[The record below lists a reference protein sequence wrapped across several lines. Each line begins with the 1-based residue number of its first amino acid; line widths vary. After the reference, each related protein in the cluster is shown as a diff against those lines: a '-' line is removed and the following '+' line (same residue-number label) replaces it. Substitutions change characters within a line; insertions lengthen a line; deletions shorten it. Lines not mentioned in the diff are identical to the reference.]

1 MMINYIVS
9 KLNRC
14 DNNVILVF
22 DEDNILSN
30 SDIISMLKE
39 NGYDIYDFK
48 DPDLFRYY
56 FESKFKIAPSGKL
69 KSGVKLLIRYDGKI
83 TIPYDIKMSS
93 SNIAITLTELFPK
106 LNYTV
111 LKEMHPDILEKLYSI
126 YSYYTGKQLSEA
138 ETKEYILKNIYGI
151 VPEVINNYN
160 DLIKTF
166 VNIYYKGIELPEIIF
181 DYFIERLNSKDY
193 FKKIKNKEVFYTKDN
208 FFAYLGDEWKTYL
221 NDLLNKTSNATIDF
235 GNNDI
240 KVYIDNLFYEKY
252 IDPVVIDNIDALP
265 KWTHAGIIYDENL
278 RRKRELENILSSV
291 KEKIDK
297 AKSYRDWQN
306 ISELWG
312 ESLYIFYSGDR
323 SNHEFQDVQ
332 KEIEDRFRKWLIN
345 EYSYLS
351 SASYVNGPVMLHH
364 VPWYINYKM
373 KKDGFDKVA
382 LLVFDGMS
390 LDDWHII
397 KDYLKEKG
405 YWQIESTTSFAWIP
419 TLTSISRQSI
429 FSGEIPVY
437 FKDTL
442 MTTNYEERQWKRF
455 WMNQGL
461 YLDNVFYMRSVI
473 DFKDSRLN
481 DIINNRKAKILGFVV
496 DIVDKLIHR
505 QILSV
510 EGLYQ
515 DLKLWLKNSDFN
527 LFLDSLAKNGYEI
540 FITSDHGNIYSI
552 GNGRL
557 NEGSIV
563 EIAGERVRVYERGL
577 NYDKALNNNN
587 AFVWTG
593 FGLPDDYSFILS
605 NGNNAFV
612 DNDRRIITHGGAS
625 IEEVIVPF
633 IHVRKEEHNAKSGL

>member
-1 MMINYIVS
+1 
-9 KLNRC
+9 
-14 DNNVILVF
+14 
-22 DEDNILSN
+22 
-30 SDIISMLKE
+30 
-39 NGYDIYDFK
+39 
-48 DPDLFRYY
+48 
-56 FESKFKIAPSGKL
+56 
-69 KSGVKLLIRYDGKI
+69 
-83 TIPYDIKMSS
+83 
-93 SNIAITLTELFPK
+93 
-106 LNYTV
+106 
-111 LKEMHPDILEKLYSI
+111 
-126 YSYYTGKQLSEA
+126 
-138 ETKEYILKNIYGI
+138 
-151 VPEVINNYN
+151 
-160 DLIKTF
+160 
-166 VNIYYKGIELPEIIF
+166 
-181 DYFIERLNSKDY
+181 
-193 FKKIKNKEVFYTKDN
+193 
-208 FFAYLGDEWKTYL
+208 
-221 NDLLNKTSNATIDF
+221 
-235 GNNDI
+235 
-240 KVYIDNLFYEKY
+240 VYIDNLFYEKY
-252 IDPVVIDNIDALP
+252 IDPVEIDSIDALP

-332 KEIEDRFRKWLIN
+332 KEIEDRFRKWLIT

-382 LLVFDGMS
+382 LLVFDGMA

-405 YWQIESTTSFAWIP
+405 HWQMESTTSFAWIP

-442 MTTNYEERQWKRF
+442 MTTNYEEKQWKRF

-461 YLDNVFYMRSVI
+461 YSDNVFYMRSVI

-481 DIINNRKAKILGFVV
+481 DIINNRKAKILGFVI
-496 DIVDKLIHR
+496 DIIDKLIHR

-527 LFLDSLAKNGYEI
+527 LFLDSLAKTDMK
-540 FITSDHGNIYSI
+540 F
-552 GNGRL
+552 L
-557 NEGSIV
+557 
-563 EIAGERVRVYERGL
+563 
-577 NYDKALNNNN
+577 
-587 AFVWTG
+587 
-593 FGLPDDYSFILS
+593 
-605 NGNNAFV
+605 
-612 DNDRRIITHGGAS
+612 
-625 IEEVIVPF
+625 
-633 IHVRKEEHNAKSGL
+633 